1 MNLLAKV
8 GWTALTLLLSAVLVG
23 AASSPALAEGR
34 GNSGLPSG
42 PGNPVAKLQQ
52 EINALTQRFAE
63 LAQLGQSVAAL
74 KQQID
79 ALQKQITTLQQQGAA
94 IDTLQQQMTTLQR
107 QVAGYSNLQQQI
119 NALNSQVGSLN
130 TQVATVRSPCT
141 TPTGTRSAMSSAFR
155 TRSRG

>member
-63 LAQLGQSVAAL
+63 LAQLGQSVAE
-74 KQQID
+74 
-79 ALQKQITTLQQQGAA
+79 
-94 IDTLQQQMTTLQR
+94 
-107 QVAGYSNLQQQI
+107 SF
-119 NALNSQVGSLN
+119 S
-130 TQVATVRSPCT
+130 RSD
-141 TPTGTRSAMSSAFR
+141 RSASLQNLSHLQ
-155 TRSRG
+155 